1 MKYMKNRFVRSV
13 LRTALL
19 LVVIML
25 IIWIV
30 VARPSYTLKVN
41 EVAPFII
48 SESDL
53 KQTVMFLSQTALPRD
68 SKHPENLNIAADYIK
83 NKLSLSSSNVN
94 FQSYVVDGESY
105 KNVIA
110 SFGPDTKDVIVIGA
124 HYDAFSTH
132 AAADDNASGVAG
144 LIELGKLLQKT
155 DLKHRVLLVA
165 YTLEE
170 PPYYGS
176 EHMGS
181 FIHAASLNEKNV
193 KLMISLE
200 MIGYF
205 TDVPASQTF
214 PISLLKLFY
223 PNEGNFIAVV
233 DSLFGNNGASLKNSI
248 NKYTDLQAYSINA
261 PRWIPGIDY
270 SDHRNYWSHGYP
282 AIMVTDTSFYRNHQ
296 YHQAQDTYDT
306 LNYKNMAK
314 VVYGVFK
321 YVQLLDAE
329 Q

>member
-1 MKYMKNRFVRSV
+1 MEYMKNRFVRSV
-13 LRTALL
+13 LRIVLL
-19 LVVIML
+19 LVATML
-25 IIWIV
+25 IAWIV
-30 VARPSYTLKVN
+30 IARPSYTLKAN
-41 EVAPFII
+41 EVAPFIV
-48 SESDL
+48 SENDL
-53 KQTVMFLSQTALPRD
+53 KQTVIFLSQTALPRD

-83 NKLSLSSSNVN
+83 NKLSVSSVNVN
-94 FQSYVVDGESY
+94 FQSYVVDGETY

-110 SFGPDTKDVIVIGA
+110 SFGPDTKDIIVVGA

-144 LIELGKLLQKT
+144 LIELGKLLKKI

-170 PPYYGS
+170 PPHYGS

-181 FIHAASLNEKNV
+181 FVHAASLHEKNV

-200 MIGYF
+200 MIGYY
-205 TDVPASQTF
+205 TDAPASQAF
-214 PISLLKLFY
+214 PTPLLKLFY
-223 PNEGNFIAVV
+223 PSRGDFIAVI
-233 DSLFGNNGASLKNSI
+233 DSLFANDGAPLKATI
-248 NKYTDLQAYSINA
+248 NKYTDLPAYSINA

-296 YHQAQDTYDT
+296 YHQQQDTFEK

-314 VVYGVFK
+314 VTYGVFK

-329 Q
+329 